1 MTNEKDNENEPKE
14 GSEDRIEEIK
24 KEAKEDASSYYSQE
38 EEVKEDMKAEFEK
51 PVEDPHK
58 SKEDTSFLKAL
69 AFLGFGLAVF
79 AVILIFFIIKDLDE
93 RVGGIGTT
101 MNKVGSAVNEL
112 EGAIKPLKSDI
123 EASLGNMQ
131 TAISQLQGNIGNL
144 NQDVSAL
151 KSQFGD
157 HERNL
162 AIKELKRAL
171 VMVQEV
177 SASGSAGM
185 KAKSGQVISSIE
197 SLLNELS
204 VGSVSAP
211 AGTIVVKEAPVVE
224 EAEEESAEEME
235 APVEEEAAEETE
247 EATKDHAAE
256 ASHSDSDDDELPSV
270 EELLGE

>member
-1 MTNEKDNENEPKE
+1 
-14 GSEDRIEEIK
+14 
-24 KEAKEDASSYYSQE
+24 
-38 EEVKEDMKAEFEK
+38 
-51 PVEDPHK
+51 
-58 SKEDTSFLKAL
+58 
-69 AFLGFGLAVF
+69 
-79 AVILIFFIIKDLDE
+79 
-93 RVGGIGTT
+93 
-101 MNKVGSAVNEL
+101 
-112 EGAIKPLKSDI
+112 
-123 EASLGNMQ
+123 
-131 TAISQLQGNIGNL
+131 
-144 NQDVSAL
+144 
-151 KSQFGD
+151 
-157 HERNL
+157 
-162 AIKELKRAL
+162 
-171 VMVQEV
+171 MVQEV

-235 APVEEEAAEETE
+235 APVEEEAAEEAEEETAEEMEAPVEEDAAEEAEETHAEEAEAPAEANSGHSE